1 MDLRQQVLGF
11 IQKENM
17 IQKGDHIL
25 VGVSGGADSV
35 CLFVL
40 LCSIM
45 DQLSFKL
52 SVLHVNHGIRQ
63 EASEDADYVR
73 ALCDSYKVP
82 FYLEEI
88 DVPNMT
94 KELSIGEEEAGRLA
108 RYDLFYKKMDEIG
121 AGKLAVAHN
130 MNDQAETFIMNLARG
145 SGLRGLSGIRAVRDK
160 IIRPLLMTSRD
171 DIEAYLRDKNIAFKT
186 DATNLED
193 DHTRNRIRHHIL
205 PYMTKDINS
214 ETLGHISRACAE
226 LSYAQEYIESQ
237 AQKWLEDNGFDT
249 DVAAGHSRDT
259 NLSKTEDID
268 KTEDLNKTENLNKAD
283 SLGMARS
290 SGEGD
295 YKSYKLSL
303 LEYRSQPYI
312 IRKYIIMKMLDLV
325 TMHRKDI
332 TQAHIEAAD
341 RLCMDRA
348 GSKKLDLPYG
358 IRLTRSYDEL
368 EISIGASTSIAD
380 SEQAT
385 ALEAISKSDNGYI
398 FSVNNTDF
406 RARIIEIKGDRAED
420 FISKVPRLP
429 YTKWFDYDKIL
440 SCPTFRFRRAGDY
453 IVIDKEGHKK
463 SLKKFMTDAKIPENK
478 RNSIILM
485 ADGDSIMW
493 VVGYRTSCGYEIS
506 ASTKHILEI
515 DALSVN

>member
-1 MDLRQQVLGF
+1 MF
-11 IQKENM
+11 IRKENM

-25 VGVSGGADSV
+25 AGVSGGADSV
-35 CLFVL
+35 CLLVL
-40 LCSIM
+40 LHSLM
-45 DQLSFKL
+45 DELSFKL

-63 EASEDADYVR
+63 EASEDADYVKT
-73 ALCDSYKVP
+73 LCDNYKVP

-88 DVPNMT
+88 DVPGMT
-94 KELSIGEEEAGRLA
+94 RELSIGEEEAGRLA
-108 RYDLFYKKMDEIG
+108 RYDLFYKKMDKIG

-160 IIRPLLMTSRD
+160 IIRPLLMTSRE
-171 DIEAYLRDKNIAFKT
+171 DIEAYLQDQNILFKT

-205 PYMTKDINS
+205 PYMTRDINS
-214 ETLGHISRACAE
+214 ETLSHISRAAAE

-237 AQKWLEDNGFDT
+237 AAKWLDDNGFGMDK
-249 DVAAGHSRDT
+249 DLEFNKNAGYDEGMHS
-259 NLSKTEDID
+259 
-268 KTEDLNKTENLNKAD
+268 
-283 SLGMARS
+283 
-290 SGEGD
+290 
-295 YKSYKLSL
+295 SYRLSL
-303 LEYRSQPYI
+303 QGYRSQPYI
-312 IRKYIIMKMLDLV
+312 IRKYIIMKLLDLV

-341 RLCMDRA
+341 RLCMDKA
-348 GSKKLDLPYG
+348 GSKKLNLPYG
-358 IRLTRSYDEL
+358 IRLIRSYDEL
-368 EISIGASTSIAD
+368 EIALGRDAVID
-380 SEQAT
+380 DDELVVD
-385 ALEAISKSDNGYI
+385 LEAINKADNGYI
-398 FSVNNTDF
+398 FSFNNTDF
-406 RARIIEIKGDRAED
+406 RARIIEIQEDDTED

-440 SCPTFRFRRAGDY
+440 SCPTFRFRRVGDY

-478 RNSIILM
+478 RNSVILM

-493 VVGYRTSCGYEIS
+493 VLGYRTSCAYEIS

>member
-1 MDLRQQVLGF
+1 MDLRQQVLMF
-11 IQKENM
+11 IRKENM
-17 IQKGDHIL
+17 MQKGDHIL
-25 VGVSGGADSV
+25 AGVSGGADSV
-35 CLFVL
+35 CLLVL
-40 LCSIM
+40 LHSLM
-45 DQLSFKL
+45 DELSFKL

-63 EASEDADYVR
+63 EASEDADYVKT
-73 ALCDSYKVP
+73 LCDNYKVP

-88 DVPNMT
+88 DVPSMT
-94 KELSIGEEEAGRLA
+94 RELSIGEEEAGRLA

-160 IIRPLLMTSRD
+160 IIRPLLMTSRE
-171 DIEAYLRDKNIAFKT
+171 DIEAYLQDQNILFKT

-205 PYMTKDINS
+205 PYMTRNINS
-214 ETLGHISRACAE
+214 ETLSHISRAAAE

-237 AQKWLEDNGFDT
+237 AAKWLEDNGFGMDK
-249 DVAAGHSRDT
+249 DLEFNKNAGYD
-259 NLSKTEDID
+259 E
-268 KTEDLNKTENLNKAD
+268 
-283 SLGMARS
+283 GMHRS
-290 SGEGD
+290 
-295 YKSYKLSL
+295 YRLSL
-303 LEYRSQPYI
+303 QGYTSQPYI
-312 IRKYIIMKMLDLV
+312 IRKYIIMKLLDLV

-341 RLCMDRA
+341 RLCMDKA
-348 GSKKLDLPYG
+348 GSKKLNLPYG
-358 IRLTRSYDEL
+358 IRLIRSYDEL
-368 EISIGASTSIAD
+368 EIALGRDAVID
-380 SEQAT
+380 DDELVVD
-385 ALEAISKSDNGYI
+385 LEAINKADNGYI
-398 FSVNNTDF
+398 FSFNNTDF
-406 RARIIEIKGDRAED
+406 RARIIEIQEDDTED

-478 RNSIILM
+478 RNSVILM

-493 VVGYRTSCGYEIS
+493 VLGYRTSCAYEIS

-515 DALSVN
+515 DALSVI

>member
-1 MDLRQQVLGF
+1 MF
-11 IQKENM
+11 IRKENM

-25 VGVSGGADSV
+25 AGVSGGADSV
-35 CLFVL
+35 CLLVL
-40 LCSIM
+40 LHSLM
-45 DQLSFKL
+45 DELSFKL

-63 EASEDADYVR
+63 EASEDADYVKT
-73 ALCDSYKVP
+73 LCDNYKVP

-88 DVPNMT
+88 DVPGMT
-94 KELSIGEEEAGRLA
+94 RELSIGEEEAGRLA

-160 IIRPLLMTSRD
+160 IIRPLLMTSRE
-171 DIEAYLRDKNIAFKT
+171 DIEAYLQDQNILFKT

-205 PYMTKDINS
+205 PYMTRDINS
-214 ETLGHISRACAE
+214 ETLSHISRAAAE

-237 AQKWLEDNGFDT
+237 AAKWLDDNGFGMDK
-249 DVAAGHSRDT
+249 DLEFNKNAGYD
-259 NLSKTEDID
+259 E
-268 KTEDLNKTENLNKAD
+268 
-283 SLGMARS
+283 GMHRS
-290 SGEGD
+290 
-295 YKSYKLSL
+295 YRLSL
-303 LEYRSQPYI
+303 QGYRSQPYI
-312 IRKYIIMKMLDLV
+312 IRKYIIMKLLDLV

-341 RLCMDRA
+341 RLCMDKA
-348 GSKKLDLPYG
+348 GSKKLNLPYG
-358 IRLTRSYDEL
+358 IRLIRSYDEL
-368 EISIGASTSIAD
+368 EIALGRDAVIDDDELVGD
-380 SEQAT
+380 
-385 ALEAISKSDNGYI
+385 LEAINKADNGYI
-398 FSVNNTDF
+398 FSFNNTDF
-406 RARIIEIKGDRAED
+406 RARIIEIQEDDTED

-478 RNSIILM
+478 RNSVILM

-493 VVGYRTSCGYEIS
+493 VLGYRTSCAYEIS

>member
-1 MDLRQQVLGF
+1 MF
-11 IQKENM
+11 IRKENM

-25 VGVSGGADSV
+25 AGVSGGADSV
-35 CLFVL
+35 CLLVL
-40 LCSIM
+40 LHSLM
-45 DQLSFKL
+45 DELSFKL

-63 EASEDADYVR
+63 EASEDADYVKT
-73 ALCDSYKVP
+73 LCDNYKVP

-88 DVPNMT
+88 DVPGMT
-94 KELSIGEEEAGRLA
+94 RELSIGEEEAGRLA

-160 IIRPLLMTSRD
+160 IIRPLLMTSRE
-171 DIEAYLRDKNIAFKT
+171 DIEAYLQDQNILFKT

-205 PYMTKDINS
+205 PYMTRDINS
-214 ETLGHISRACAE
+214 ETLSHISRAAAE

-237 AQKWLEDNGFDT
+237 AAKWLDDNGFGMDK
-249 DVAAGHSRDT
+249 DLEFNKNAGYD
-259 NLSKTEDID
+259 E
-268 KTEDLNKTENLNKAD
+268 
-283 SLGMARS
+283 GMHRS
-290 SGEGD
+290 
-295 YKSYKLSL
+295 YRLSL
-303 LEYRSQPYI
+303 QGYRSQPYI
-312 IRKYIIMKMLDLV
+312 IRKYIIMKLLDLV

-341 RLCMDRA
+341 RLCMDKA
-348 GSKKLDLPYG
+348 GSKKLNLPYG
-358 IRLTRSYDEL
+358 IRLIRSYDEL
-368 EISIGASTSIAD
+368 EIALGRDAVID
-380 SEQAT
+380 DDELVVD
-385 ALEAISKSDNGYI
+385 LEAINKADNGYI
-398 FSVNNTDF
+398 FSFNNTDF
-406 RARIIEIKGDRAED
+406 RARIIEIQEDDTED

-440 SCPTFRFRRAGDY
+440 SCPTFRFRRVGDY

-478 RNSIILM
+478 RNSVILM

-493 VVGYRTSCGYEIS
+493 VLGYRTSCAYEIS

>member
-1 MDLRQQVLGF
+1 MF
-11 IQKENM
+11 IRKENM

-25 VGVSGGADSV
+25 AGVSGGADSV
-35 CLFVL
+35 CLLVL
-40 LCSIM
+40 LHSLM
-45 DQLSFKL
+45 DELSFKL

-63 EASEDADYVR
+63 EASEDADYVKT
-73 ALCDSYKVP
+73 LCDNYKVP

-88 DVPNMT
+88 DVPGMT
-94 KELSIGEEEAGRLA
+94 RELSIGEEEAGRLA

-160 IIRPLLMTSRD
+160 IIRPLLMTSRE
-171 DIEAYLRDKNIAFKT
+171 DIEAYLQDQNILFKT

-205 PYMTKDINS
+205 PYMTRDINS
-214 ETLGHISRACAE
+214 ETLSHISRAAAE

-237 AQKWLEDNGFDT
+237 AAKWLEDNGFGMDK
-249 DVAAGHSRDT
+249 DERS
-259 NLSKTEDID
+259 D
-268 KTEDLNKTENLNKAD
+268 KTIELNKATAYTTTELNATIEHSKD
-283 SLGMARS
+283 LELNKNAGNDEGMHS
-290 SGEGD
+290 S
-295 YKSYKLSL
+295 YRLSL
-303 LEYRSQPYI
+303 QGYRSQPYI
-312 IRKYIIMKMLDLV
+312 IRKYIIMKLLDLV

-341 RLCMDRA
+341 RLCMDKA
-348 GSKKLDLPYG
+348 GSKKLNLPYG
-358 IRLTRSYDEL
+358 IRLIRSYDEL
-368 EISIGASTSIAD
+368 EIALGRDAVID
-380 SEQAT
+380 DDELVVD
-385 ALEAISKSDNGYI
+385 LEAINKADNGYI
-398 FSVNNTDF
+398 FSFNNTDF
-406 RARIIEIKGDRAED
+406 RARIIEIQEDDTED

-440 SCPTFRFRRAGDY
+440 SCPTFRFRRVGDY

-478 RNSIILM
+478 RNSVILM

-493 VVGYRTSCGYEIS
+493 VLGYRTSCAYEIS